1 MKRKRGDILIALLSL
16 ADIIVLINMAQ
27 LLPKGAVSIAIYSF
41 DFLVVVLI
49 MFSFCRRMKESGQ
62 WKKFLSRNWYE
73 FPGMIPIVVF
83 ALAGQG
89 SAIYDGFITVGV
101 MLRVLA
107 IIYLIK
113 LSRSLEEKSRI
124 LGGHIL
130 LQMFIIFFLV
140 LTVSSF
146 LFYSVERTAA
156 NSQISSM
163 GDALWWTIQT
173 ASTSTFGP
181 NATTFAGRIVGSI
194 IMLVGIGITSSF
206 ISALAAG
213 WTKSRT
219 RATPN
224 ENDPKQIL
232 KVRLAKGEITKEAF
246 LDLQKLIS
254 D

>member
-1 MKRKRGDILIALLSL
+1 
-16 ADIIVLINMAQ
+16 
-27 LLPKGAVSIAIYSF
+27 
-41 DFLVVVLI
+41 
-49 MFSFCRRMKESGQ
+49 
-62 WKKFLSRNWYE
+62 
-73 FPGMIPIVVF
+73 
-83 ALAGQG
+83 
-89 SAIYDGFITVGV
+89 
-101 MLRVLA
+101 
-107 IIYLIK
+107 
-113 LSRSLEEKSRI
+113 
-124 LGGHIL
+124 
-130 LQMFIIFFLV
+130 MFILFLV

-206 ISALAAG
+206 ISAIVCL
-213 WTKSRT
+213 SRT
-219 RATPN
+219 KATPN

-232 KVRLAKGEITKEAF
+232 KIRLARGEITKEAF

>member
-1 MKRKRGDILIALLSL
+1 MFIL
-16 ADIIVLINMAQ
+16 
-27 LLPKGAVSIAIYSF
+27 
-41 DFLVVVLI
+41 FLV
-49 MFSFCRRMKESGQ
+49 M
-62 WKKFLSRNWYE
+62 
-73 FPGMIPIVVF
+73 
-83 ALAGQG
+83 
-89 SAIYDGFITVGV
+89 
-101 MLRVLA
+101 
-107 IIYLIK
+107 
-113 LSRSLEEKSRI
+113 
-124 LGGHIL
+124 
-130 LQMFIIFFLV
+130 
-140 LTVSSF
+140 TVSSF

-156 NSQISSM
+156 NSQM